1 MPDLKGKIKVAPMP
15 TWTDGGHKT
24 AQMGGTGT
32 AVIKTSP
39 NMEVAKKFLAFAKL
53 SKEGN
58 IQIWKILGFDP
69 IRKDVYGTPELSEP
83 NPFFDYFGNDMFDV
97 VSSMLDDV
105 PNTCLTDMYPSAA
118 DIVKNQMAYKLV
130 VDRGDPAE
138 IAKAC
143 AEELRNMIY

>member
-1 MPDLKGKIKVAPMP
+1 
-15 TWTDGGHKT
+15 
-24 AQMGGTGT
+24 MGGTGT

-39 NMEVAKKFLAFAKL
+39 NVELAKEFLAFARL

-58 IQIWKILGFDP
+58 VQLWKILGFDP
-69 IRKDVYGTPELSEP
+69 IRKDVYSMPELTEP
-83 NPFFDYFGNDMFDV
+83 NAFFDFFGDDLFEV

-105 PNTCLTDMYPSAA
+105 PNTCLTDMFPSAA

-130 VDRGDPAE
+130 VERVDPE
-138 IAKAC
+138 TIAKEC